1 MSRVISVDAF
11 ILTVPRDEPYLGAL
25 RPGEE
30 KNKKGYFVR
39 KGNKTVYFD
48 QDRTVLVRVETESG
62 MVGWG
67 ETYGLIAPRAT
78 TEIISDLLSDFVI
91 GRDPAEAETIH
102 DDLYNLMRV
111 RGYTGGFYLDALGAV
126 DIALWDAA
134 GREAGKSVAQM
145 LGGRLHDTI
154 PAYVSGLPK
163 PTLEER
169 VAFALEWQAK
179 GYNSFKFAATV
190 ADDGNVKE
198 MAGLRTALGP
208 DAKISC
214 DMHWAHTPE
223 GAIAEIK
230 AMEPY
235 GLWFAEAPIA
245 TEDIEGLS
253 RVAASS
259 KTPIA
264 VGEEWRTLFDA
275 KLRFHANAVHIV
287 QPEMGHTGITEFV
300 RIARAAHARGIPLLP
315 HATIGTGIFL
325 AASLQAGL
333 AMEGLIGHEFQHS
346 IFNSNTGLITQG
358 LKCSHGVYRVTDS
371 PGIGVEPTEMMI
383 SQLEPANA
391 V

>member
-1 MSRVISVDAF
+1 MSCVTKVEAF

-62 MVGWG
+62 IVGWG

-78 TEIISDLLSDFVI
+78 TEIISDLLSDFVM
-91 GRDPAEAETIH
+91 GRDPSEASAIH

-134 GREAGKSVAQM
+134 GREAGKSVTQL

-169 VAFALEWQAK
+169 VAFALEWQTK
-179 GYNSFKFAATV
+179 GYGSFKFAATV

-198 MAGLRTALGP
+198 MAGLRTALGSE
-208 DAKISC
+208 AKISC

-223 GAIAEIK
+223 GAIAEIQ
-230 AMEPY
+230 AMENY

-245 TEDIEGLS
+245 TEDIQGLS
-253 RVAASS
+253 MVASAS
-259 KTPIA
+259 KTSIA

-275 KLRFHANAVHIV
+275 KLRFNANAVHIV

-300 RIARAAHARGIPLLP
+300 RIAREAHAREIPLMP
-315 HATIGTGIFL
+315 HATIGSGIFL

-346 IFNSNTGLITQG
+346 IFHRNTGLITEG
-358 LKCSHGVYRVTDS
+358 LECSHGVYRVKDS
-371 PGIGVEPTEMMI
+371 PGIGVEPTELMI

-391 V
+391 Y